1 MLILSDSSLFAF
13 IPSLPLP
20 LVRVSMHMVSI
31 LCNPLTCQCDGA
43 GWVAAT
49 HKVVMDTL
57 HVLLGLIHSLTLL
70 FRHYSP
76 SSSIVD
82 EFRDKNAEPQGKKC
96 HIVPLSTMDTFLFP
110 EGSHY
115 GEVGLH
121 VIPKSSNACSSHLD
135 S

>member
-1 MLILSDSSLFAF
+1 MWLNVIKVKLNVGQCWPAVSLRVLVRGGQGFLIGAPHGLQLGFGCQLVICILLILSDSSLFAF

-57 HVLLGLIHSLTLL
+57 HVRLGFDLWPHPP
-70 FRHYSP
+70 F
-76 SSSIVD
+76 
-82 EFRDKNAEPQGKKC
+82 
-96 HIVPLSTMDTFLFP
+96 
-110 EGSHY
+110 
-115 GEVGLH
+115 
-121 VIPKSSNACSSHLD
+121 
-135 S
+135 